1 MNTDQ
6 AIDRKELGTELAMG
20 GQAVIEG
27 VMMRSPH
34 HVAIAVRV
42 PDGSIAVN
50 RYPFVSRARRVP
62 FWKLPI
68 LRGIMSIVEAL
79 IIGFRA
85 LNWSA
90 EMTDKERDSSSV
102 ATPTFWERVSS
113 VTMITLALLL
123 GLALFMGIP
132 YLISNWMQKDSIN
145 QFRFH
150 LVAGAARIAIFLLYV
165 WGISFAKDVRRVFQ
179 FHGAEHKSIF
189 AFESANGLDVNSA
202 RQQSRF
208 HPRCGTSFLF
218 ITLIAVLILY
228 AILDSIVV
236 AFFGNYPNALWR
248 VLVHLP
254 FLPLVIGI
262 SFEVLKA
269 SGKHSSRP
277 VIRSLI
283 QPGLWLQ
290 RITTREPD
298 DGQIEVA
305 LVALNA
311 ALDADDHRESYSL
324 AASPQSVATIVAG
337 AKESHTASQ
346 SKM

>member
-1 MNTDQ
+1 
-6 AIDRKELGTELAMG
+6 MG

-34 HVAIAVRV
+34 HVAVAVRV
-42 PDGSIAVN
+42 PDGSITVN
-50 RYPFVSRARRVP
+50 RYPFVSRAKRIS

-68 LRGIMSIVEAL
+68 LRGIISIIEAL

-90 EMTDKERDSSSV
+90 EMSDRERDASSG
-102 ATPTFWERVSS
+102 ANPTFWQRVGS
-113 VTMITLALLL
+113 VAMIMVALLL

-132 YLISNWMQKDSIN
+132 YLISNWMQRDSSN

-150 LVAGAARIAIFLLYV
+150 LVAGAARILIFLLYV

-189 AFESANGLDVNSA
+189 AFESASGLDLDSA
-202 RQQSRF
+202 RRQSRF

-218 ITLIAVLILY
+218 ITLIAVLIAY
-228 AILDSIVV
+228 AVIDSVVV

-277 VIRSLI
+277 LIRILI

-298 DGQIEVA
+298 DSQVEVA
-305 LVALNA
+305 LAALNA
-311 ALDADDHRESYSL
+311 ALDTDDQRTSYSL
-324 AASPQSVATIVAG
+324 AASPHSEATVAAG
-337 AKESHTASQ
+337 SDESRIAL
-346 SKM
+346 